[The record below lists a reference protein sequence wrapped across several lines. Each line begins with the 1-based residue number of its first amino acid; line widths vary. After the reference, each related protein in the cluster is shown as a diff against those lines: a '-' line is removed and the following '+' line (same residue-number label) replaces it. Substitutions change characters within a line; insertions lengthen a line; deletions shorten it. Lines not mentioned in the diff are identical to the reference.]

1 MELRMK
7 KNRLASYIVIIFSFF
22 MIPAI
27 FMGCFNYNDI
37 NKVSF
42 PTSIIFD
49 VNDLNQVV
57 VYLDCIKPYRSTNES
72 SDKGR
77 RIIYKGEGKTTLE
90 ALKDITR
97 VSSYRL
103 NYSQTRA
110 YIFTERAARD
120 GIKKYIDLINSDNG
134 FQTKPSA
141 FVYYGD
147 VEDLLKTAST
157 DEEYLGLFLNDLVE
171 QNRDNPRSVESNI
184 NYYLTNRLMGSN
196 VSLLTSIGLKDN
208 AIDKKVEIDGAS
220 ILLNNVL
227 VDKMDL
233 SDSLTYNLIMGTLDS
248 GTLEVSNPQ
257 ADDSLITLEVLA
269 TSVKDKLVANGEK
282 LELLKD
288 IEIEVVIGEVQGKL
302 LLTQEVMD
310 YIKYN
315 KEAYINGYCE
325 FVFNKYKEKGLD
337 IFNVGRMTEIYYPKE
352 VIINPLSKT
361 DIKVNTTIKIKGTG
375 TIKNVL

>member
-1 MELRMK
+1 MMR
-7 KNRLASYIVIIFSFF
+7 KNRWKSYILLIFSIF

-42 PTSIIFD
+42 STSIIFD

-90 ALKDITR
+90 ALKEITR

-141 FVYYGD
+141 FIYYGD

-220 ILLNNVL
+220 ILMNNIL

-233 SDSLTYNLIMGTLDS
+233 SDSLTYNLVMGTLKA
-248 GTLEVSNPQ
+248 GTLEVANPQ

-269 TSVKDKLVANGEK
+269 TSVKDKLLKNKEG
-282 LELLKD
+282 LELIKD
-288 IEIEVVIGEVQGKL
+288 IEIEVAIGEVQGKL
-302 LLTQEVMD
+302 LLSQEVMD
-310 YIKYN
+310 YIKYS

-337 IFNVGRMTEIYYPKE
+337 IFDIGRMTEIYYPKE
-352 VIINPLSKT
+352 VIINPLAKT
-361 DIKVNTTIKIKGTG
+361 NIKVNTTIKIKGTG